1 MASHYVELVCASAPT
16 ECVHTE
22 ERTEMQKY
30 NIENVVQDSC
40 QINIHVHMYIIFP

>member
-16 ECVHTE
+16 EGVHTE

-30 NIENVVQDSC
+30 NRKCCARQLSN
-40 QINIHVHMYIIFP
+40 